1 MAFETILLTG
11 GSGQVG
17 SALLPL
23 LRQRNQGV
31 LAPTREELDLA
42 DSEAV
47 DRYLGVH
54 RPSMVINP
62 AAYTQVD
69 AAENNIKPAQRLN
82 AELPEQLASYCKDND
97 AWLVH
102 YSTDYVYP
110 GDGDEP
116 FTEDSPTGPLS
127 VYGAT
132 KLKGDMAV
140 LANCPKHLILRSSWV
155 YSNHGHNF
163 LNTMLRLGAERETL
177 NVVADQIGT
186 PTSADFLADITLQF
200 VSRIFDGRTI
210 DSGLYHAV
218 PSGYI
223 SWAGFAQAIFETAS
237 RLGLDEYKVLVREIS
252 TSEYPTTARR
262 PLNSRLNN
270 AKLASALG
278 CNLACLEDVLTAT
291 LQDRKDS
298 MMPPRQRFQD
308 ETGPSVQ

>member
-1 MAFETILLTG
+1 MPNGKQWAEVALSAKILLTG
-11 GSGQVG
+11 VTGQLG

-23 LRQRNQGV
+23 LRQRNQRV

-42 DSEAV
+42 DNKAV
-47 DRYLGVH
+47 DRYLRLH

-69 AAENNIKPAQRLN
+69 AAENHIKSAQRLN

-116 FTEDSPTGPLS
+116 FTEESPTGPLS

-132 KLKGDMAV
+132 KLEGDMAV
-140 LANCPKHLILRSSWV
+140 QAICPKHLILRTSWV

-177 NVVADQIGT
+177 SVVADQIGT
-186 PTSADFLADITLQF
+186 PTSADFLADITLQC
-200 VSRIFDGRTI
+200 VSRIFDGRAI
-210 DSGLYHAV
+210 VSGVYHAV

-223 SWAGFAQAIFETAS
+223 SWADFAQAIFETAS
-237 RLGLDEYKVLVREIS
+237 RLGLEEYDVSVQEIS

-270 AKLASALG
+270 GKLASALG
-278 CNLACLEDVLTAT
+278 CNFACLEEVLTAT
-291 LQDRKDS
+291 LRDRLAK
-298 MMPPRQRFQD
+298 
-308 ETGPSVQ
+308 